1 MLGERDETSRTPQPM
16 TYDLSDWPTDLKQA
30 ERRYRALVLSLVE
43 RYGFTFGEASPDPI
57 QLVRDFLRGER
68 SSEDLE
74 QASQVWQD
82 FAFAPE
88 RLGDFRSRDAL
99 EARLAITLLRKMRAD
114 EELENY
120 LSWLVELFGYLG
132 YRQGVRDLVYAR
144 QDQT

>member
-1 MLGERDETSRTPQPM
+1 M
-16 TYDLSDWPTDLKQA
+16 TYDLSDWPTELEQA

-43 RYGFTFGEASPDPI
+43 RYGITFGEASPDPI

-88 RLGDFRSRDAL
+88 RLGDFKSRDAL
-99 EARLAITLLRKMRAD
+99 EARLAITLLHKMRAE
-114 EELENY
+114 EELDHY
-120 LSWLVELFGYLG
+120 LSWLVELFDLLG
-132 YRQGVRDLVYAR
+132 HGKGVRELVYAPLN
-144 QDQT
+144 QT